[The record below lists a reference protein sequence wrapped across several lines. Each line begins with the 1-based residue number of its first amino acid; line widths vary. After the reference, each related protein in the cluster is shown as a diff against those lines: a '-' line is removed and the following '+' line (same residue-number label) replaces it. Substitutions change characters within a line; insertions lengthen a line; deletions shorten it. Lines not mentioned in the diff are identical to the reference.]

1 MNKITKSFEINK
13 DLFKVEDNYVCVSDE
28 EIKYGDTWVYISN
41 YGIDEV
47 NNNDVFVL
55 NTIPD
60 SMNWF
65 SKLHNRLNYKKV
77 VFSTQL
83 IYESIPVLNIENE
96 TNEIKSI
103 EVEYEEWHCAK
114 LPINF
119 FDYIDMSQG
128 MTVVEG
134 SQRIELKPIVL
145 PNGKIK
151 CKVNYAL

>member
-1 MNKITKSFEINK
+1 MDKITKSFEINK

-60 SMNWF
+60 FMNWF
-65 SKLHNRLNYKKV
+65 SKLHDRLNYKKV
-77 VFSTQL
+77 VFSTQF
-83 IYESIPVLNIENE
+83 INESIPILNIEDE

-103 EVEYEEWHCAK
+103 EVEYEK
-114 LPINF
+114 
-119 FDYIDMSQG
+119 YIEENTG
-128 MTVVEG
+128 N
-134 SQRIELKPIVL
+134 ELKWVNKRPVIL

-151 CKVNYAL
+151 CKINY

>member
-1 MNKITKSFEINK
+1 MDKITKSFEINK

-60 SMNWF
+60 FMNLF
-65 SKLHNRLNYKKV
+65 SKLHDRLNYKKV
-77 VFSTQL
+77 VFSTQF
-83 IYESIPVLNIENE
+83 INESIPILNIEDE

-103 EVEYEEWHCAK
+103 EVEYEK
-114 LPINF
+114 
-119 FDYIDMSQG
+119 YIEENTG
-128 MTVVEG
+128 N
-134 SQRIELKPIVL
+134 ELKWVNNRPVIL
-145 PNGKIK
+145 PNGKVK
-151 CKVNYAL
+151 CKINYVL